1 MSATEKRGDAEVQER
16 IIFLR
21 LFCDGQPNREDTVFL
36 EARRAFFAD
45 PQGDGGRVLRKEIET
60 DGIGMNCQYRFSGKK
75 PVWIVR
81 EGRRIV
87 QKLVCSRDGS
97 YSVLTFD
104 NKGEVAR
111 EEQYSAADGW
121 LGVTEYRDGLLSAQ
135 AQRGGENDLL
145 VQQVISED
153 RSVRSLKLVACPAVN
168 WNAPEELRAVTRD
181 FGLPQAVAFTQS
193 GALCYYEERL
203 AQQANRCGLRTTASA
218 TYVAAQISSG
228 EDDPQPDAL
237 PPESE
242 KTGLL
247 DEMFGSA
254 PAESAELLLPSA
266 EELLSDAQQQSPAER
281 QKAPPEKQ
289 EMPPPLEELFPEREA
304 SPEPPAEADV
314 ERRFFEDEK
323 SSLLLEFSRD
333 GTQVYAGGV
342 RAGERDGFGVGA
354 DLKSRSAFAGVWL
367 YGGRC
372 GVMTGQGDDGTVRVR
387 FEDSASQDPE
397 LPEGENCIFGADGE
411 LLFAGHM
418 TGEQRSGFG
427 VAKWGGEG
435 HRYVGMWQADLP
447 EGRGMELDEHGALL
461 YEGEWRAGERSGFGT
476 AFEQGKPVY
485 SGGWSAGRHS
495 GEGTLSLANGHRLV
509 GSAESGFAAEY
520 DETGAKVY
528 EGEWINGVR
537 CGKGSLFLPSGERID
552 GKFEN
557 GTLTGTA
564 VQYNAAGMML
574 YRGAFAD
581 SVRQGRG
588 TLYENGEAV
597 YEGDFVRGRFHGNGK
612 QLENGAVV
620 YVGAFAEGARC
631 GVGAAFHEGKPIYF
645 GQWKNGVRH
654 GCGVEYRGGEPV
666 FAGCFENGVH
676 SGRVNEYRDGR
687 LLREMLCKNGEP
699 VYMLEYNGEGEPEY
713 IGAVACGERNGM
725 GRLLGK
731 NCECAAQGIFSG
743 GRLVQPVPV
752 LVQAMEELCCPAEL
766 CGSTYETLAAPE
778 QHCVVEQPFEGGV
791 YSGHWRG
798 GKPQGGGTLLFAD
811 HCCTGNFES
820 GKLCGKGRL
829 YLSNGKTIEGIF
841 AAQGGEHVVCGER
854 EYFVTEQAEK
864 EHG

>member
-1 MSATEKRGDAEVQER
+1 MQER

-21 LFCDGQPNREDTVFL
+21 LFCSEEPDQKDAVFL

-60 DGIGMNCQYRFSGKK
+60 DGIGVSCQYRFSGKK

-97 YSVLTFD
+97 YAVLTFD
-104 NKGEVAR
+104 EKGEIAR

-121 LGVTEYRDGLLSAQ
+121 IGVTDYREGVLSAH
-135 AQRGGENDLL
+135 AQPGGENSLL
-145 VQQVISED
+145 VQQIISED
-153 RSVRSLKLVACPAVN
+153 RSVRNLKLTACPAVN
-168 WNAPEELRAVTRD
+168 WNDPEALQAVTRE

-193 GALCYYEERL
+193 GALCYYEEQL
-203 AQQANRCGLRTTASA
+203 AQQANRFALRRSAQA
-218 TYVAAQISSG
+218 TYVAAQM
-228 EDDPQPDAL
+228 
-237 PPESE
+237 
-242 KTGLL
+242 KTG
-247 DEMFGSA
+247 E
-254 PAESAELLLPSA
+254 ESAEPLLPSA
-266 EELLSDAQQQSPAER
+266 EELFSDVQQQSRAGQP
-281 QKAPPEKQ
+281 KDPEEQ
-289 EMPPPLEELFPEREA
+289 PETLPPLEELFSEQPGQA
-304 SPEPPAEADV
+304 AAPEPLTQQPEV
-314 ERRFFEDEK
+314 ERRVFEDEK
-323 SSLLLEFSRD
+323 NSLLLEFSRD

-342 RAGERDGFGVGA
+342 RAGERNGFGVGA
-354 DLKSRSAFAGVWL
+354 DLRNRSAFAGVWL

-372 GVMTGQGDDGTVRVR
+372 GVMTGQSDDGTVRVR

-397 LPEGENCIFGADGE
+397 LPEGENCVFGADGE

-427 VAKWGGEG
+427 MARWGAEG
-435 HRYVGMWQADLP
+435 HRYVGMWQDDLP
-447 EGRGMELDEHGALL
+447 DGRGMELDEHGALL
-461 YEGEWRAGERSGFGT
+461 YEGEWKAGERSGFGT
-476 AFEQGKPVY
+476 AFEEGKPVY
-485 SGGWSAGRHS
+485 TGGWSGGVHS
-495 GEGTLSLANGHRLV
+495 GEGTLSLKNGHRLV
-509 GSAESGFAAEY
+509 SSAGSGFAAEY

-528 EGEWINGVR
+528 EGGWSNGVR

-552 GKFEN
+552 GQFEN
-557 GTLTGTA
+557 GVLTGTA
-564 VQYNAAGMML
+564 VQYSAAGMML

-581 SVRQGRG
+581 GARQGRG

-597 YEGDFVRGRFHGNGK
+597 YEGDFVRNRFHGSGK

-631 GVGAAFHEGKPIYF
+631 GVGASFREGRPAYF

-666 FAGCFENGVH
+666 FAGCFEDGAQN
-676 SGRVNEYRDGR
+676 GRVNEYRGGK
-687 LLREMLCKNGEP
+687 LLREMICKNGEP
-699 VYMLEYNGEGEPEY
+699 VYMLEYNGCGEPEY
-713 IGAVACGERNGM
+713 IGAAECGERSGM

-731 NCECAAQGIFSG
+731 HCECIAQGIFSK

-752 LVQAMEELCCPAEL
+752 LVQELEELECPPEL
-766 CGSTYETLAAPE
+766 RGSTYETLAAPE
-778 QHCVVEQPFEGGV
+778 QHCVVERPFDGGV

-798 GKPQGGGTLLFAD
+798 GKPQGDGTLLFAD
-811 HCCTGNFES
+811 HCCTGNFAE

-829 YLSNGKTIEGIF
+829 YLSSGKTVEGVF
-841 AAQGGEHVVCGER
+841 AAQGGERVVCGGR
-854 EYFVTEQAEK
+854 EYFVTEQADK
-864 EHG
+864 ENG